1 MFKFKQAISILLT
14 LVLLVGIVPT
24 NSSTLAEEITDDQT
38 QTDAINEENIK
49 IVENNEKTLE
59 IQTEVSIDNTT
70 NATTDD
76 TTNATT
82 DDTTNATT
90 DETTNATVSLSLDK
104 GTNEFTVT
112 SIETDSQGNQ
122 VEKEYKVDVENA
134 TEDGIVATFT
144 DMGTGEKY
152 ELNTNELHAS
162 FAFLIPIGVIIGEA
176 LLEHLIAIGLAAVI
190 AGVTYTVASSV
201 SETLRKKQYDHYPA
215 YIDKK
220 KDRVMIGNKP
230 LTLDEAAS
238 RLKGAPPYN
247 DVWSTDSVKAFKV
260 AAKAGNGK
268 PPIHDSAHGGEGYLP
283 HWHIYN
289 RSGGHSFY

>member
-82 DDTTNATT
+82 DD
-90 DETTNATVSLSLDK
+90 TTNATVSLSLDK

-230 LTLDEAAS
+230 LTLDKAAS

-247 DVWSTDSVKAFKV
+247 DVWSTDSVKALKV

>member
-14 LVLLVGIVPT
+14 LVLLVGIAPT

-82 DDTTNATT
+82 DD
-90 DETTNATVSLSLDK
+90 TTNATVSLSLDK

>member
-76 TTNATT
+76 TTNVTT
-82 DDTTNATT
+82 DD
-90 DETTNATVSLSLDK
+90 TTNATVSLSLDK